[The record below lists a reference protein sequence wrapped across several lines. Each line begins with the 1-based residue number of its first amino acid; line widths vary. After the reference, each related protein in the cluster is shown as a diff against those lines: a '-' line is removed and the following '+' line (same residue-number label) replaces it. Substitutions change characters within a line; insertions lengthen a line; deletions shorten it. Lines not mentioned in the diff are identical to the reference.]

1 MLMLNR
7 RLQILV
13 DDERFDRLAEESNRT
28 GAPVGELVRRAI
40 DREFPP
46 RDTDRE
52 WAGQRLLAM
61 PPPPGPEPDWEDQKR
76 EGPRCAIAQV
86 GRHVRRFL
94 YDTSIFVYAL
104 GGEHPYR
111 EPCREIVRRA
121 TTGDL
126 QGEAS
131 TDLLQEFAHQ
141 RLRRTGDRANA
152 AAATRDVAKL
162 VWLHPLEP
170 DDVQRGIDLL
180 ETHSHLD
187 ARDAV
192 FAALALN
199 RGIDAILATDRAF
212 EEVDGLERIDPADD
226 QALAALA
233 D

>member
-1 MLMLNR
+1 M
-7 RLQILV
+7 
-13 DDERFDRLAEESNRT
+13 
-28 GAPVGELVRRAI
+28 
-40 DREFPP
+40 
-46 RDTDRE
+46 
-52 WAGQRLLAM
+52 
-61 PPPPGPEPDWEDQKR
+61 
-76 EGPRCAIAQV
+76 
-86 GRHVRRFL
+86 RRFL

-111 EPCREIVRRA
+111 EPCREIVRKA
-121 TTGDL
+121 TAGDL

-131 TDLLQEFAHQ
+131 AGLLQELVHQ
-141 RLRRTGDRANA
+141 RVRRTGDRASA

-170 DDVQRGIDLL
+170 DDVQRGIDLF
-180 ETHSHLD
+180 EAHPHLD

-212 EEVDGLERIDPADD
+212 EEIDGLERIDPADD
-226 QALAALA
+226 QALAALT